1 MQRARS
7 FSTSSGE
14 SSSPTN
20 GVLLT
25 TGLQPFQCP
34 VCLRR
39 FTRHENLK
47 RHAVIHQSSTLDTK
61 FSCFYCEKTFAR
73 RDLRK
78 RHLKKQHPDR
88 PETPTSD
95 SQSQRR
101 SQEPVTDNGAQPVPV
116 PSSSLFDLV
125 QLDDVF
131 LPSDYNLASG
141 VPTAIGTTGNFSQAL
156 HPNESLKEDVAATSG
171 GAEPLDIASL
181 IGSDDCASAAPTQV
195 GTGGDRRPSIAH
207 SQHSHFSGWTDRDCE
222 SAREDL
228 ISQSVVSTGVDLF
241 FRHIS
246 GYLPFIHKSTFS
258 AHEASEHLLMAMLS
272 VSLQFMD
279 EKERGT
285 QLGRQCFLRGKRLL
299 EVDDESR
306 GGEQAVVRLDVIQAY
321 ILLELHAI
329 MISSGSASSYGLRMH
344 SKMIE
349 LARTGGLTDPY
360 PTQAGNTGDLESLW
374 RQSIRAES
382 HKRTLFAAYNLD
394 VLWYHTLSLPR
405 TLSHLEI
412 KHDLPCPE
420 DIWTVTSASD
430 WAHKTLV
437 NKDNKTPPR
446 YLAAVRACV
455 TPNASLDL
463 SSLDAHGSLMIIG
476 FLLSSVREMS
486 GWSTMTGKVCTER
499 FEALHVSL
507 LGFEPIIEREA
518 SSTAPMSVLLQ
529 AAWHTAIIELLL
541 WSPSHT
547 NGVVER
553 SLDAAMAASARLS
566 NSLSTLSSPLVASS
580 VERHL
585 QWFLTYLD
593 TATPET
599 EAPWMPIFAY
609 KAVLIT
615 WQLVRTGCLEPLRI
629 LGVADADAM
638 LGWIKE
644 VFGRRKHWVVGRTV
658 VASLCELDTI
668 SDQMMCCM

>member
-1 MQRARS
+1 MQRTRS
-7 FSTSSGE
+7 YSTTSSGE

-20 GVLLT
+20 VSVLLA

-34 VCLRR
+34 VCQRR

-47 RHAVIHQSSTLDTK
+47 RHTVIHQSSGSDTK

-88 PETPTSD
+88 PETPPSD
-95 SQSQRR
+95 NNTQQTH
-101 SQEPVTDNGAQPVPV
+101 QEPLVGEAVAQDPQRIQPAPVS
-116 PSSSLFDLV
+116 SSSLFDLV
-125 QLDDVF
+125 QLEDVF
-131 LPSDYNLASG
+131 LPLTSS
-141 VPTAIGTTGNFSQAL
+141 TQSAIGTTGNFSQGL
-156 HPNESLKEDVAATSG
+156 HPSEPSMEDRSG
-171 GAEPLDIASL
+171 GGETFDMASL
-181 IGSDDCASAAPTQV
+181 IGSDECR
-195 GTGGDRRPSIAH
+195 DRRPSIAH
-207 SQHSHFSGWTDRDCE
+207 SQNSHFSGRTDRDRE
-222 SAREDL
+222 SPREDV
-228 ISQSVVSTGVDLF
+228 ISQSVVSTGVNLF
-241 FRHIS
+241 FRHVS
-246 GYLPFIHKSTFS
+246 GYLPFIHQATFS
-258 AHEASEHLLMAMLS
+258 SHEAPEHLLMAMLS
-272 VSLQFMD
+272 VSLQFLGD
-279 EKERGT
+279 QERGM
-285 QLGRQCFLRGKRLL
+285 QMGRQCFLRGKRLL

-306 GGEQAVVRLDVIQAY
+306 GGELGVVRLDVIQAY

-329 MISSGSASSYGLRMH
+329 MISSGSESSYGLRMH

-360 PTQAGNTGDLESLW
+360 PTQAGNTGDLDSLW

-420 DIWTVTSASD
+420 DIWTVTSASE

-446 YLAAVRACV
+446 YLTAVRACV
-455 TPNASLDL
+455 TPNASLDV
-463 SSLDAHGSLMIIG
+463 STLDAHGSLMIIG

-518 SSTAPMSVLLQ
+518 DSSSPMSILLQ

-553 SLDAAMAASARLS
+553 SLDAAMAASTRLS

-593 TATPET
+593 TAAPET

-638 LGWIKE
+638 LRWIKK
-644 VFGRRKHWVVGRTV
+644 VFDKRKHWVVGRTV
-658 VASLCELDTI
+658 IASLCELDTV